1 MASYS
6 SRKLSFV
13 KSQSSSS
20 DVVMM
25 DLRSSVERERDELRA
40 KLAEAQKQPTLAA
53 PQPYTS
59 LASPSGDTLLMAETK
74 RRAPE
79 PPTAQFADLNFNNN
93 PIGDGG

>member
-20 DVVMM
+20 DVMM
-25 DLRSSVERERDELRA
+25 DVRSSVERERDELRA

-59 LASPSGDTLLMAETK
+59 LAKTK
-74 RRAPE
+74 RRVPE